1 MAQSVSNSPGHT
13 GGNGSAGAAPAVS
26 TNRIGLTLADY
37 KGSPS
42 TLCDGCGHDA
52 ITSQIIKAF
61 YELGVE
67 PHTVAKLSG
76 IGCSSKTP
84 AYFLNRSHGI
94 NAVHG
99 RMPSVATGA
108 GMANTSLRLIGVSG
122 DGDTASIGLG
132 QFCHLIRRNLAMIY
146 IVENNGVYGLTKG
159 QFSATADYGSKLK
172 TGVVNELP
180 AIDLC
185 ALAVGMGCGFVA
197 RTFAGDPKQLI
208 TLLKAS
214 ASYKG
219 TALLD
224 IISPCVTFNN
234 HEGSTKSYK
243 YAKEMDTPLHELGY
257 IPFYEQITVDY
268 EPGTVHDVELHD
280 GSHLRL
286 KKLHQDYDPTDRLA
300 AINTMEKAN
309 ADKQFLTGLI
319 YIEEKKKDFR
329 DLMQLVDQPLAQLG
343 QDKLRP
349 PREALDKIMAALQ

>member
-1 MAQSVSNSPGHT
+1 MTQSIPSSSEQT
-13 GGNGSAGAAPAVS
+13 GGNGPTVAQTVA
-26 TNRIGLTLADY
+26 TNRAGLTLADY
-37 KGSPS
+37 KGSAS

-84 AYFLNRSHGI
+84 AYFLNKSHGI

-108 GMANTSLRLIGVSG
+108 GVANSSLRLIGVSG

-132 QFCHLIRRNLAMIY
+132 QFCHLIRRNLSMIY

-180 AIDLC
+180 SIDLC
-185 ALAVGMGCGFVA
+185 ALGIEMGCGFVA
-197 RTFAGDPKQLI
+197 RSFAGDPKQLV
-208 TLLKAS
+208 TLLKAA
-214 ASYKG
+214 ASYQG

-243 YAKEMDTPLHELGY
+243 YAKEMDTPLQELGY

-268 EPGTVHDVELHD
+268 EPGTEQEVELHD

-286 KKLHQDYDPTDRLA
+286 KKLHQNYDATDKMLA
-300 AINTMEKAN
+300 MNTIHKAN
-309 ADKQFLTGLI
+309 AEGQFLTGLL
-319 YIEEKKKDFR
+319 YIDEKKKDFK
-329 DLMQLVDQPLAQLG
+329 DILQLLDQPLVHLRE
-343 QDKLRP
+343 DKLRP
-349 PREALDKIMAALQ
+349 PREALDKIMAGLM